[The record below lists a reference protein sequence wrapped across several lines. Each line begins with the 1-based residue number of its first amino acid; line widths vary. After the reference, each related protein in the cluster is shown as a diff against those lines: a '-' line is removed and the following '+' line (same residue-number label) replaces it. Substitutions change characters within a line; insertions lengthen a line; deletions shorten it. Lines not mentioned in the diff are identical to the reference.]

1 MVLYFTLRYWYFANL
16 IMFPTGLDADGQLP
30 LSGQLLHSV
39 RVLHV
44 GKERDDHH
52 HHPVRYH
59 ECFKPVLRIGSG
71 SLIFNLKNC
80 IVNFSFFLKHFI
92 QNLLC

>member
-1 MVLYFTLRYWYFANL
+1 MVILFSLTCQILILTLGSGIFANL
-16 IMFPTGLDADGQLP
+16 NMFLTGLDADGQLP

-59 ECFKPVLRIGSG
+59 ECFKPVLRIRSG
-71 SLIFNLKNC
+71 SLIFN
-80 IVNFSFFLKHFI
+80 
-92 QNLLC
+92 